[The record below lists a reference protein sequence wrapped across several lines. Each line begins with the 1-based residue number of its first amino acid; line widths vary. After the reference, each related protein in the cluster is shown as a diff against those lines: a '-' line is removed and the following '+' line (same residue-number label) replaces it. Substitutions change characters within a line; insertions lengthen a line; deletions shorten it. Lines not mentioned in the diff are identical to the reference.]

1 MQYSNLKMLLP
12 AILTAVSFVLTAAEQ
27 RIATVNLE
35 KAFNGYYKTKIIDQ
49 EFAEQR
55 KVYSNY
61 LERQTRLLRKDEQ
74 IYRQKRDASL
84 NVALAPA
91 ERQRRQQ
98 EVENLE
104 KSLKKRWVELEQ
116 YVAERTKALQE
127 SSARE
132 RKKVIEDIRS
142 EIRRRAA
149 IEGYTLVLDSSGMSL
164 NDTSIVLYSTDA
176 MDITDKVL
184 TELNRTAGKK
194 SDNTTK

>member
-1 MQYSNLKMLLP
+1 MSRKTFL
-12 AILTAVSFVLTAAEQ
+12 V
-27 RIATVNLE
+27 
-35 KAFNGYYKTKIIDQ
+35 FNGYYKTKIIDQ

>member
-1 MQYSNLKMLLP
+1 MQLS
-12 AILTAVSFVLTAAEQ
+12 
-27 RIATVNLE
+27 
-35 KAFNGYYKTKIIDQ
+35 
-49 EFAEQR
+49 
-55 KVYSNY
+55 
-61 LERQTRLLRKDEQ
+61 
-74 IYRQKRDASL
+74 
-84 NVALAPA
+84 
-91 ERQRRQQ
+91 RQRQAGLVPVVR
-98 EVENLE
+98 LE
-104 KSLKKRWVELEQ
+104 I
-116 YVAERTKALQE
+116 QE

>member
-1 MQYSNLKMLLP
+1 MLLP